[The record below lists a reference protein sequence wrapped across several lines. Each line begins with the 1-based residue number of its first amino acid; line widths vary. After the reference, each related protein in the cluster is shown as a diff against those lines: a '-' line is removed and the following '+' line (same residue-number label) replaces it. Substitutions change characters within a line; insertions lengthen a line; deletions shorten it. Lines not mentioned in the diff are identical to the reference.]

1 MTNDTTPNSMASE
14 ATAETNA
21 GQPMVMEF
29 IDALAPMVEVQ
40 PEATVSRTVMQVEGA
55 NVVLFS
61 FDKGQEL
68 SEHTAAMPVLVQ
80 CLEGHLKVT
89 GGGKTVDL
97 VPGGILHFPTRLPHA
112 VYAEEASKMMLI
124 MMRR

>member
-1 MTNDTTPNSMASE
+1 MT
-14 ATAETNA
+14 
-21 GQPMVMEF
+21 MEF
-29 IDALAPMVEVQ
+29 IDDLRSMVEVQ
-40 PEATVSRTVMQVEGA
+40 PESTVSRTVMQVEGA

-80 CLEGHLKVT
+80 CLEGRLRIT

-97 VPGGILHFPTRLPHA
+97 TPGGILHFPTRLPHA
-112 VYAEEASKMMLI
+112 VYAEEPSKMMLI

>member
-1 MTNDTTPNSMASE
+1 MTNETTTTPTTS
-14 ATAETNA
+14 T
-21 GQPMVMEF
+21 QPMVMEF
-29 IDALAPMVEVQ
+29 IDDLVPLVAVQ

>member
-1 MTNDTTPNSMASE
+1 MNDNKTT
-14 ATAETNA
+14 TGAETNA
-21 GQPMVMEF
+21 DRPMVMEH

-89 GGGKTVDL
+89 GGGRTVDL
-97 VPGGILHFPTRLPHA
+97 MPGGILHFPTRLPHA

-124 MMRR
+124 MMRH

>member
-1 MTNDTTPNSMASE
+1 MADE
-14 ATAETNA
+14 TVTAAENTDS
-21 GQPMVMEF
+21 MVMEF
-29 IDALAPMVEVQ
+29 IDDLNPLVEIQ

-124 MMRR
+124 MMRH

>member
-1 MTNDTTPNSMASE
+1 MTDNTASTQPG
-14 ATAETNA
+14 AD
-21 GQPMVMEF
+21 QPMVMEH
-29 IDALAPMVEVQ
+29 IDALAPLVEVQ
-40 PEATVSRTVMQVEGA
+40 PEATVSRTVLRVEGA

-80 CLEGHLKVT
+80 CLEGHLRVT
-89 GGGKTVDL
+89 GGGRTVDL

-112 VYAEEASKMMLI
+112 VYAEEPSKMMLI

>member
-1 MTNDTTPNSMASE
+1 MTNETTTS
-14 ATAETNA
+14 ATTNA
-21 GQPMVMEF
+21 TTATPGGQPMVMEF
-29 IDALAPMVEVQ
+29 IDDLGPMVEVQ
-40 PEATVSRTVMQVEGA
+40 PEATVSRTMMQVEGA

>member
-1 MTNDTTPNSMASE
+1 MTNESTNPTTTTIGNNPS
-14 ATAETNA
+14 
-21 GQPMVMEF
+21 MVMEF
-29 IDALAPMVEVQ
+29 IDELAPLVQVQ

-97 VPGGILHFPTRLPHA
+97 IPGGILHFPTRLPHA
-112 VYAEEASKMMLI
+112 VYAVEASKMMLI
-124 MMRR
+124 MMR

>member
-1 MTNDTTPNSMASE
+1 MTDDVKSE
-14 ATAETNA
+14 AQADPST
-21 GQPMVMEF
+21 VMEF
-29 IDALAPMVEVQ
+29 VDALASMVTVQ

-61 FDKGQEL
+61 FDKGEEL

-80 CLEGHLKVT
+80 CLEGRLKVT

-97 VPGGILHFPTRLPHA
+97 VPGGMLHFPTRLPHA
-112 VYAEEASKMMLI
+112 IYAQEPSKMMLI
-124 MMRR
+124 MMPR

>member
-1 MTNDTTPNSMASE
+1 
-14 ATAETNA
+14 
-21 GQPMVMEF
+21 MEF
-29 IDALAPMVEVQ
+29 IDDLGSLVAVQ

-68 SEHTAAMPVLVQ
+68 SEHTAAVPVLVQ

-112 VYAEEASKMMLI
+112 VYAAEASKMVLI
-124 MMRR
+124 MVRS

>member
-1 MTNDTTPNSMASE
+1 MTNETTSNE
-14 ATAETNA
+14 TATASSE
-21 GQPMVMEF
+21 QPIVMEF
-29 IDALAPMVEVQ
+29 IDDLGPMVEVQ

-89 GGGKTVDL
+89 GGGRTVDL